1 MEVFKPVRVE
11 RVYVQHL
18 DARPET
24 VFPLL
29 CPVREKEWVKG
40 WDPVAVYSE
49 SGHAEK
55 DCVFLTGE
63 KGREAVWVI
72 TGYDREK
79 YLIEM
84 VKVTPGATVG
94 KITID
99 MESEGNNGTKARVRY
114 MYTALSAEGEAFVRA
129 YSEEY
134 YHEFMSYWEA
144 ALNEYLS
151 PARGD

>member
-18 DARPET
+18 NARPES

-40 WDPVAVYSE
+40 WDPAAVYSE
-49 SGHAEK
+49 SGYAEK

-63 KGREAVWVI
+63 KGKEAVWVI
-72 TGYDREK
+72 TAYDREK
-79 YLIEM
+79 FLIEM
-84 VKVTPGATVG
+84 VKVTPGTTVG
-94 KITID
+94 KIAIAL
-99 MESEGNNGTKARVRY
+99 ESTGENGTKALVRY

-129 YSEEY
+129 YSEEFY
-134 YHEFMSYWEA
+134 REFMSYWES

-151 PARGD
+151 AAQGA